1 MTSGVPYAEVIGDPI
16 EHSKSPL
23 IHDFWLEK
31 LGLEGA
37 YRATRVTGD
46 ELHLYLAER
55 RRDPNWRGCNVTM
68 PLKRAVVPYAGR
80 LSDDTAVLGAANLLV
95 PDGQGVLRAE
105 NSDVRGVAEP
115 LSRSPRA
122 DYSGYVAT
130 YVQIVGSGGAAFAA
144 GLGAAR
150 AGYSDFDVFCR
161 SREQGLAL
169 ARLVGTPFGECQ
181 SIEALGPI
189 RNPGD
194 GPEDQRYSHVII
206 NATPLGMAG
215 QPEVPV
221 DLSSYYRDTI
231 VFEMVYHPLE
241 TGLIK
246 QARALGLRVIDGL
259 DMLVA
264 QAARAFGAFYGYP
277 APREHDAELRRILT
291 R

>member
-1 MTSGVPYAEVIGDPI
+1 MMSPTPYAEVIGDPI
-16 EHSKSPL
+16 AHSKSPL
-23 IHDFWLEK
+23 IHGFWLGK

-37 YRATRVTGD
+37 YRATRVTTD

-55 RRDPNWRGCNVTM
+55 RRDPSWRGCNVTM

-80 LSDDTAVLGAANLLV
+80 LSDDTSVLGAANLLL

-115 LSRSPRA
+115 LSRLPRA
-122 DYSGYVAT
+122 DYPGHVAT
-130 YVQIVGSGGAAFAA
+130 YVQIIGSGGAAFAA

-150 AGYSDFDVFCR
+150 AGFGDFDVFCR
-161 SREQGLAL
+161 SREQGLTL
-169 ARLVGTPFGECQ
+169 AGLIGTPFGECQ
-181 SIEALGPI
+181 SIDALGPI
-189 RNPGD
+189 RNPD
-194 GPEDQRYSHVII
+194 SGPEDQRYSHVII

-221 DLSSYYRDTI
+221 DLSSYYPDTI

-241 TGLIK
+241 TGLVK
-246 QARALGLRVIDGL
+246 QARALGLRVIDGV

-264 QAARAFGAFYGYP
+264 QGARAFEAFYGHS
-277 APREHDAELRRILT
+277 APREHDAELRRLLIQ
-291 R
+291 